1 MSTLRTTTSQA
12 AGTLLPVLLA
22 GVVVAL
28 VLGIVGMHTLN
39 THGLMGSTDH
49 ATMTMAPEPGGDVSG
64 EMTAT
69 HGGVAGA
76 PAATV
81 DGSEG
86 GTGEGLRHMLMLC
99 VAMLTVAAGAL
110 LLSLLALRRHPH
122 TWAQLPTAPTTVTR
136 WVTARLGAGPP
147 PLWELSVVRC

>member
-1 MSTLRTTTSQA
+1 VVTSRTTTSQA
-12 AGTLLPVLLA
+12 AGRLPPVLWA

-39 THGLMGSTDH
+39 THGLMGGTDH
-49 ATMTMAPEPGGDVSG
+49 ATMTTAPDSGRDMSGD
-64 EMTAT
+64 MTAT

-76 PAATV
+76 PAATM

-86 GTGEGLRHMLMLC
+86 GTGDVLGHMLMLC

-110 LLSLLALRRHPH
+110 LLALLALRRHPH
-122 TWAQLPTAPTTVTR
+122 LWAQLPTAPTTVTR
-136 WVTARLGAGPP
+136 WVSARLGVGPP
-147 PLWELSVVRC
+147 PVWEFSVVRC